1 MICLSLCASCVQ
13 TPLQRANTTC
23 DNQQAL
29 ESVVLKRQY
38 QDNSLSALAQ
48 VKMSKSGKSWSSTQA
63 LVIEAPNRLRVDM
76 LNFFNQ
82 LTIQLAV
89 ADMQLS
95 AYVPK
100 DRTLYTGLPSVD
112 NIQRFTGLPLAVT
125 DLVALLLQKLPLG
138 VIEMSSVSLW
148 DDGLIFTPSPSDE
161 YWLTIVDRRVIALE
175 HRVSSYLVYRMLYA
189 EFDSINGYPHQ
200 LELQVPL
207 NDTVVKLRMD
217 DVELNSVIG
226 AEQFVLCPPATTLV
240 KQLNEL

>member
-1 MICLSLCASCVQ
+1 
-13 TPLQRANTTC
+13 
-23 DNQQAL
+23 L

-48 VKMSKSGKSWSSTQA
+48 VKMSKNGKSWSSTQA

-100 DRTLYTGLPSVD
+100 DRTLYTGMPGVD

-125 DLVALLLQKLPLG
+125 DLVALLLQKLPAVWKRL
-138 VIEMSSVSLW
+138 
-148 DDGLIFTPSPSDE
+148 
-161 YWLTIVDRRVIALE
+161 
-175 HRVSSYLVYRMLYA
+175 
-189 EFDSINGYPHQ
+189 
-200 LELQVPL
+200 
-207 NDTVVKLRMD
+207 
-217 DVELNSVIG
+217 
-226 AEQFVLCPPATTLV
+226 
-240 KQLNEL
+240 